1 MKLGELKK
9 LARSASP
16 VARIISDGCRDY
28 VVEIHQP
35 SGAGILQD
43 RRRRTMRFR
52 SLAEARQTLRRAQ
65 VSNITL
71 AVRVAADEACAVDP
85 QLGMMLR
92 RNAGVGFSEL
102 TLCSGAR

>member
-1 MKLGELKK
+1 MKLAELKK

-52 SLAEARQTLRRAQ
+52 SLAEAKQTLKRAQ

-71 AVRVAADEACAVDP
+71 AVRVAADEACAIDP
-85 QLGMMLR
+85 QLGMTQR
-92 RNAGVGFSEL
+92 ADAAAGFSEL
-102 TLCSGAR
+102 RLCNAAR